1 MFGIFLIFLQRW
13 IFWINLP
20 FAAIGFVLIPLVLKL
35 NHRTSNFM
43 AQLRRVDWF
52 GSFIFVASTTSFLIP
67 ITWGGV
73 LYSWTSWR
81 TLVPL
86 ILGASGLIGF
96 VFWEA
101 YGAREPLVRLSIFNN
116 RTGVL
121 GYATTFIH
129 GMILWSLLYYAPLY
143 FEAVKGY
150 SPVVA
155 GVALFPQTFTVAP
168 ASVAVGF
175 AITATGRYRWSL
187 WVGWFLTTL
196 GMGLLYLLDVGTSI
210 PAWIFL
216 GLVSGLGLGILFPSM
231 AFAIQAA
238 ASSEDIAF
246 AVSFFAF
253 FRAFGQSIG
262 VAVGGSVF
270 QNQMREKLLK
280 FPLLADKAAE
290 YSSDA
295 ASLVQIIK
303 SMSHDD
309 PQRLPLMHAYADS
322 IKVVWA
328 VMCGL
333 AGLALLLSLGI
344 KGLSLDVALA
354 TEQGFKHEEKVKDV
368 EEEAVRSA

>member
-1 MFGIFLIFLQRW
+1 
-13 IFWINLP
+13 
-20 FAAIGFVLIPLVLKL
+20 
-35 NHRTSNFM
+35 M
-43 AQLRRVDWF
+43 AQLRRVDWI

-73 LYSWTSWR
+73 IYSWSAWR

-86 ILGASGLIGF
+86 ILGAFGLIGF
-96 VFWEA
+96 VFYEA
-101 YGAREPLVRLSIFNN
+101 YVAAEPLVRLSVFTN

-121 GYATTFIH
+121 GYTTTFIH

-150 SPVVA
+150 TPIIS

-187 WVGWFLTTL
+187 WSGWSLTTL
-196 GMGLLYLLDVGTSI
+196 GMGLFYILDVDTTV

-216 GLVSGLGLGILFPSM
+216 GLVGGLGLGILFPSM

-238 ASSEDIAF
+238 SSSEDIAF
-246 AVSFFAF
+246 AVSYYSF

-262 VAVGGSVF
+262 VAVGGTVF
-270 QNQMREKLLK
+270 QNQMHLKLLK
-280 FPLLADKAAE
+280 YPLLADKAAE
-290 YSSDA
+290 YSRDA
-295 ASLVQIIK
+295 ASLVRIIK
-303 SMSHDD
+303 SIPTDN
-309 PQRLPLMHAYADS
+309 PQRLELMHAYADS
-322 IKVVWA
+322 IKTIWA

-333 AGLALLLSLGI
+333 AGVALILSFFI
-344 KGLSLDVALA
+344 KGLSLDVALD
-354 TEQGFKHEEKVKDV
+354 TEQGFKHEQKIKDV
-368 EEEAVRSA
+368 EEKAIEGYSE